1 MANRTNF
8 KSFHSTLPSIFSTR
22 MCKRRDAAF
31 QIQIIRKIISG
42 GISVLLDCP
51 LILATGNIGTG
62 EPEKIV
68 MEVAIYATTS
78 HSWCGATTNDPDL
91 DNNLC
96 VECIQID
103 PA

>member
-1 MANRTNF
+1 
-8 KSFHSTLPSIFSTR
+8 

-62 EPEKIV
+62 EP
-68 MEVAIYATTS
+68 
-78 HSWCGATTNDPDL
+78 
-91 DNNLC
+91 
-96 VECIQID
+96 
-103 PA
+103 